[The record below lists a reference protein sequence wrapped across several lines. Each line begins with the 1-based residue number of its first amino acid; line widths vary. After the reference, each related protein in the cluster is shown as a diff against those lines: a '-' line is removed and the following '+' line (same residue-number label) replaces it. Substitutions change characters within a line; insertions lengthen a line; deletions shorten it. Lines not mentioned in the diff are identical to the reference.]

1 MKKKGKIL
9 RIAIL
14 AFMVISLSLTTSH
27 TLAYWAEPIIVTE
40 SIESSETITAGDWE
54 QAFPYDSNYND
65 YEAGDLVTYN
75 GRTYRALS
83 GLANS
88 LTPGSGWFW
97 WLGWSRL

>member
-1 MKKKGKIL
+1 MKKKRKIL

-27 TLAYWAEPIIVTE
+27 TLAYW
-40 SIESSETITAGDWE
+40 SEGNSVKDTITTNVVTGTWE